1 MRRRNK
7 PQPWNNKAPL
17 KALAAV
23 LLVGALVVAVRQQ
36 THNEWESSESTTS
49 EALRALRAAD
59 ARARDAE
66 AKAADADHALHEVR
80 HTASTR
86 NELNQ
91 ALRARAQAA
100 DAAAAAAEA
109 REQASDARAK
119 AAERRAAQA
128 EAALR
133 ASATRPLVKR
143 TGPFRH
149 VRVQAPGAPLTYPP
163 GQRPSWMTQVDCSA
177 YDYSCASSRMRGAYE
192 AYPMHRP
199 PGEISDTLS
208 LDSDGGA
215 AFRKRVLE
223 RLVAT
228 NAPAAAPSRRWWLA
242 ATASDEGAVQVS
254 KDPETTRRA
263 LEASRLTSLDDRLQA
278 AVSSEGAV
286 PGSTVLPA
294 PLSKRLAWT
303 MMDKKYAHDML
314 FDVAHMARH
323 VAGFEKLVV
332 VALDEPTTRAC
343 AAGSISAASAGASAT
358 RGVQTSGRM
367 KGVSNALVEVVQG
380 AKFKASL
387 WFVQKGYD
395 FVFFEADVWFTKSV
409 DVLWSAAHRDVVT
422 YQESRTLPLEEVDLY
437 VAAHQNNP
445 TYTNIGVYAARAT
458 DASREFF
465 SGLLEEMRLK
475 PGKHDQLLFH
485 NLLTWHRMKPS
496 QPVPGD
502 WGDAPKIPRPT
513 NPAAWAFIDNH
524 QGVAST
530 HPIITQDTAF
540 VHTLGNV
547 PLDSQEGKKIQSK
560 ELGAWHGLG
569 SPPGTPSYY
578 GASAHDGRT
587 KYLAL
592 DGSPL
597 NGISLCER
605 GDYHNGRVA
614 KARVAVLLALAAHTG
629 RVLLLPRVVVDYH
642 QYFLWTF
649 LDLKSVGYGVEWRE
663 TNFPSNPRSWKNGT
677 HAFGST
683 ARVSLQKHA
692 VGTMT
697 GAGPRWAAPPKGGAL
712 ADLLAAALK
721 PHDGAELLLVDL
733 AFADERFVSTL
744 ANCESEQACERRGIP
759 WELVQLYRK
768 LRWCG
773 QSIDL
778 ERLAAKSFQG
788 WDCFGKGRAPPAV

>member
-1 MRRRNK
+1 
-7 PQPWNNKAPL
+7 
-17 KALAAV
+17 
-23 LLVGALVVAVRQQ
+23 
-36 THNEWESSESTTS
+36 
-49 EALRALRAAD
+49 
-59 ARARDAE
+59 
-66 AKAADADHALHEVR
+66 
-80 HTASTR
+80 
-86 NELNQ
+86 
-91 ALRARAQAA
+91 
-100 DAAAAAAEA
+100 
-109 REQASDARAK
+109 
-119 AAERRAAQA
+119 
-128 EAALR
+128 
-133 ASATRPLVKR
+133 
-143 TGPFRH
+143 
-149 VRVQAPGAPLTYPP
+149 
-163 GQRPSWMTQVDCSA
+163 MTQVDCSA

-223 RLVAT
+223 RLVST

-286 PGSTVLPA
+286 PGATVLPA
-294 PLSKRLAWT
+294 PLSRRLAWT
-303 MMDKKYAHDML
+303 MMDEKYAHDML
-314 FDVAHMARH
+314 FDIEHMARH

-332 VALDEPTTRAC
+332 VALDQKTTRAC
-343 AAGSISAASAGASAT
+343 AAGGISAASAGAS
-358 RGVQTSGRM
+358 QTGGGRM
-367 KGVSNALVEVVQG
+367 QGVSNALVEVVQG

-502 WGDAPKIPRPT
+502 WGDAPKVPRPT

-605 GDYHNGRVA
+605 DGYHNGRIA
-614 KARVAVLLALAAHTG
+614 KARVAVLLALAAYTG

-733 AFADERFVSTL
+733 DFSRKGGKVGFVSTL

-773 QSIDL
+773 QSIDP

>member
-7 PQPWNNKAPL
+7 PRGL
-17 KALAAV
+17 KALAA
-23 LLVGALVVAVRQQ
+23 LLSAAIIILLALRQRSTTPPPRALVK
-36 THNEWESSESTTS
+36 SESKAS
-49 EALRALRAAD
+49 EALREVRAAD
-59 ARARDAE
+59 ARTRDAE
-66 AKAADADHALHEVR
+66 ARAADADHVAQEAKGDAER
-80 HTASTR
+80 R
-86 NELNQ
+86 EELNQ

-100 DAAAAAAEA
+100 AAAASAAEA
-109 REQASDARAK
+109 REQASNARAA

-128 EAALR
+128 EAALG
-133 ASATRPLVKR
+133 AAKPV
-143 TGPFRH
+143 
-149 VRVQAPGAPLTYPP
+149 AAAGAPVYPP

-192 AYPMHRP
+192 AYPLHRP

-215 AFRKRVLE
+215 AFRKRVLA
-223 RLVAT
+223 RLVAPA
-228 NAPAAAPSRRWWLA
+228 APAAAPSRRWWLA
-242 ATASDEGAVQVS
+242 ATASDDGAVQIS
-254 KDPETTRRA
+254 KDPEKTRRA

-286 PGSTVLPA
+286 PGATVLAA
-294 PLSKRLAWT
+294 PLSRRLAWT
-303 MMDKKYAHDML
+303 MMDEKYAHDML
-314 FDVAHMARH
+314 FDIEHMARH

-332 VALDEPTTRAC
+332 VALDQKTTRAC
-343 AAGSISAASAGASAT
+343 AAGTISAAFAGASQT
-358 RGVQTSGRM
+358 GGVQASGKM

-387 WFVQKGYD
+387 WFVEHNYD

-422 YQESRTLPLEEVDLY
+422 WQESRRAPLEELDLY

-445 TYTNIGVYAARAT
+445 TSTNIGVYAARAT

-475 PGKHDQLLFH
+475 PHKHDQLLFH
-485 NLLTWHRMKPS
+485 NLLTWHRMKPT
-496 QPVPGD
+496 QPVAKE
-502 WGDAPKIPRPT
+502 WRDAPKIPKPQ

-605 GDYHNGRVA
+605 DGYHNGRIA

>member
-1 MRRRNK
+1 
-7 PQPWNNKAPL
+7 
-17 KALAAV
+17 
-23 LLVGALVVAVRQQ
+23 
-36 THNEWESSESTTS
+36 
-49 EALRALRAAD
+49 
-59 ARARDAE
+59 
-66 AKAADADHALHEVR
+66 
-80 HTASTR
+80 
-86 NELNQ
+86 
-91 ALRARAQAA
+91 
-100 DAAAAAAEA
+100 
-109 REQASDARAK
+109 
-119 AAERRAAQA
+119 
-128 EAALR
+128 
-133 ASATRPLVKR
+133 
-143 TGPFRH
+143 
-149 VRVQAPGAPLTYPP
+149 
-163 GQRPSWMTQVDCSA
+163 
-177 YDYSCASSRMRGAYE
+177 
-192 AYPMHRP
+192 
-199 PGEISDTLS
+199 
-208 LDSDGGA
+208 
-215 AFRKRVLE
+215 
-223 RLVAT
+223 
-228 NAPAAAPSRRWWLA
+228 
-242 ATASDEGAVQVS
+242 
-254 KDPETTRRA
+254 
-263 LEASRLTSLDDRLQA
+263 
-278 AVSSEGAV
+278 
-286 PGSTVLPA
+286 
-294 PLSKRLAWT
+294 
-303 MMDKKYAHDML
+303 
-314 FDVAHMARH
+314 
-323 VAGFEKLVV
+323 
-332 VALDEPTTRAC
+332 
-343 AAGSISAASAGASAT
+343 
-358 RGVQTSGRM
+358 M

-387 WFVQKGYD
+387 WFVQHNYD

-422 YQESRTLPLEEVDLY
+422 YQESRRAPLEDLDLY

-445 TYTNIGVYAARAT
+445 TSTNIGVYAARAT

-496 QPVPGD
+496 QSVPGD
-502 WGDAPKIPRPT
+502 WGDAPKVPRPT

-569 SPPGTPSYY
+569 SPPGDAVLLRCF
-578 GASAHDGRT
+578 GARRPHE
-587 KYLAL
+587 YHEL

-605 GDYHNGRVA
+605 DGYHNGRIA
-614 KARVAVLLALAAHTG
+614 KARVAVLLALAAYTG

-677 HAFGST
+677 HAFGSS

-697 GAGPRWAAPPKGGAL
+697 AAGPRWAAPPKGGAL

>member
-1 MRRRNK
+1 
-7 PQPWNNKAPL
+7 
-17 KALAAV
+17 
-23 LLVGALVVAVRQQ
+23 
-36 THNEWESSESTTS
+36 
-49 EALRALRAAD
+49 
-59 ARARDAE
+59 
-66 AKAADADHALHEVR
+66 
-80 HTASTR
+80 
-86 NELNQ
+86 
-91 ALRARAQAA
+91 
-100 DAAAAAAEA
+100 
-109 REQASDARAK
+109 
-119 AAERRAAQA
+119 
-128 EAALR
+128 
-133 ASATRPLVKR
+133 
-143 TGPFRH
+143 
-149 VRVQAPGAPLTYPP
+149 
-163 GQRPSWMTQVDCSA
+163 MTQVDCSA

-192 AYPMHRP
+192 AYPLHRP

-223 RLVAT
+223 RLVAPA
-228 NAPAAAPSRRWWLA
+228 APAAAPSRRWWLA
-242 ATASDEGAVQVS
+242 ATASDDGAVQIS
-254 KDPETTRRA
+254 KDPEKTRRA

-286 PGSTVLPA
+286 PGATVLAA
-294 PLSKRLAWT
+294 PLSRRLAWT

-332 VALDEPTTRAC
+332 VALDQKTTRAC
-343 AAGSISAASAGASAT
+343 AAGSISAAFAGAA
-358 RGVQTSGRM
+358 QTSGVQAAGKM

-387 WFVQKGYD
+387 WFVQHNYD
-395 FVFFEADVWFTKSV
+395 FVFFEADVWFTKSI

-422 YQESRTLPLEEVDLY
+422 YQESRRAPLEDLDLY

-445 TYTNIGVYAARAT
+445 TSTNIGVYAARAT

-475 PGKHDQLLFH
+475 PHKHDQLLFH
-485 NLLTWHRMKPS
+485 NLLTWHRMKPT
-496 QPVPGD
+496 QPVAKE
-502 WGDAPKIPRPT
+502 WRDAPKIPKPQ

-524 QGVAST
+524 MGVAST

-540 VHTLGNV
+540 VHTLGNM
-547 PLDSQEGKKIQSK
+547 PLDSQEGKKIHAK
-560 ELGAWHGLG
+560 ELGGWHGLG
-569 SPPGTPSYY
+569 TPPGTPSYY
-578 GASAHDGRT
+578 GPSAHDGRT

-605 GDYHNGRVA
+605 DGYHNGRIA
-614 KARVAVLLALAAHTG
+614 KARVAVLLALAAYTG
-629 RVLLLPRVVVDYH
+629 RVLLLPRIVVDYH
-642 QYFLWTF
+642 QYLLWTF
-649 LDLKSVGYGVEWRE
+649 LDLESVGYGVEWRE

-683 ARVSLQKHA
+683 ARVSLQKHS

-697 GAGPRWAAPPKGGAL
+697 SSGPRWAAFESTSPRRPGEMADVL
-712 ADLLAAALK
+712 ASALK
-721 PHDGAELLLVDL
+721 PHGDAELLLVDL
-733 AFADERFVSTL
+733 AFADGRFVSELT
-744 ANCESEQACERRGIP
+744 NCRNEKECERRGVP

-773 QSIDL
+773 QTIDL
-778 ERLAAKSFQG
+778 DRFAAKSFQG
-788 WDCFGKGRAPPAV
+788 WDCWGKGRPPGPPQ

>member
-1 MRRRNK
+1 MLSAAAITFLALRFSTK
-7 PQPWNNKAPL
+7 PPR
-17 KALAAV
+17 
-23 LLVGALVVAVRQQ
+23 ALVK
-36 THNEWESSESTTS
+36 SESKAS
-49 EALRALRAAD
+49 AALRAVRAAD
-59 ARARDAE
+59 ARTRDAE
-66 AKAADADHALHEVR
+66 ARAADADHVAQEAKGDAER
-80 HTASTR
+80 R
-86 NELNQ
+86 EELNQ

-100 DAAAAAAEA
+100 DAAASAAEA
-109 REQASDARAK
+109 REQASNARAA

-128 EAALR
+128 KAALG
-133 ASATRPLVKR
+133 AAKPV
-143 TGPFRH
+143 
-149 VRVQAPGAPLTYPP
+149 AAAGAPVYPP

-254 KDPETTRRA
+254 KDPEKTRRA

-286 PGSTVLPA
+286 PGSTILPA
-294 PLSKRLAWT
+294 PLSRRLAWT
-303 MMDKKYAHDML
+303 MMDEKYAHDML
-314 FDVAHMARH
+314 FDIEHMARH

-332 VALDEPTTRAC
+332 VALDQKTTRAC
-343 AAGSISAASAGASAT
+343 AAGAISAAFAGASQT
-358 RGVQTSGRM
+358 GGVQAAGKM

-614 KARVAVLLALAAHTG
+614 KARVAVLLALAAYTG

-733 AFADERFVSTL
+733 DFSRKGGKVGFVSTL

-773 QSIDL
+773 QSIDP